1 MDTLRPGFLF
11 RRDRSASCHCKSLQ
25 SHALFN
31 VMTHG
36 YVVERRKTGFSCNM
50 DRIDGAILKLLAQ
63 NARAPVNQVAA
74 EVGLSP
80 SACTRR
86 IQALEASG
94 HIQGYAARLG
104 LRRLGYSVTAFVDIT
119 LGTEIDEDL
128 ARFEA
133 AVGQIDGI
141 VECALVSGGYDYR
154 LKVLCRD
161 LDDYE
166 RLHRE
171 KMGRLPGV
179 VKISSSF
186 VLRSVPT
193 RSEAD
198 ALFAG
203 AG

>member
-1 MDTLRPGFLF
+1 MERVAPRFVRLRTKPNEAERNTSRL
-11 RRDRSASCHCKSLQ
+11 RSARASL
-25 SHALFN
+25 ALPPAPPSLI
-31 VMTHG
+31 
-36 YVVERRKTGFSCNM
+36 RRLQRG
-50 DRIDGAILKLLAQ
+50 
-63 NARAPVNQVAA
+63 
-74 EVGLSP
+74 
-80 SACTRR
+80 
-86 IQALEASG
+86 
-94 HIQGYAARLG
+94 ARLG

-119 LGTEIDEDL
+119 LGTEVDEDL

>member
-86 IQALEASG
+86 IQ
-94 HIQGYAARLG
+94 ARLG

>member
-1 MDTLRPGFLF
+1 
-11 RRDRSASCHCKSLQ
+11 
-25 SHALFN
+25 
-31 VMTHG
+31 
-36 YVVERRKTGFSCNM
+36 M
-50 DRIDGAILKLLAQ
+50 DRIDAAILKLLST
-63 NARAPVNQVAA
+63 NARAPVSQIAGA
-74 EVGLSP
+74 VGLSQ

-86 IQALEASG
+86 IQSLEASG
-94 HIQGYAARLG
+94 HIVGYEARLG
-104 LRRLGYSVTAFVDIT
+104 LRRLGFSVTAMVDIT
-119 LGTEIDEDL
+119 LGTEVGEDL
-128 ARFEA
+128 AKFER
-133 AVGQIDGI
+133 AVADIDGI

-154 LKVLCRD
+154 LKILCRD

-198 ALFAG
+198 ALFQPRA
-203 AG
+203 